1 MVKLNERIKEL
12 RKALDLT
19 LEKFGA
25 NLGVTKTTISR
36 LEKGERSLTDQ
47 MFISICREYRVN
59 PDWLENG
66 TGPMFLEKME
76 DDEYMAAAVSL
87 SEDSLV
93 ASCLIEYAKLR
104 EDERAVVKKYVEGL
118 MERYKK
124 DAT

>member
-1 MVKLNERIKEL
+1 MNERIREL
-12 RKALDLT
+12 RKSLGLT

-25 NLGVTKTTISR
+25 NLGVGKTAISKI
-36 LEKGERSLTDQ
+36 EKGENNLTDQ

-87 SEDSLV
+87 SEDPLV

>member
-1 MVKLNERIKEL
+1 MG
-12 RKALDLT
+12 LT
-19 LEKFGA
+19 SEKFGA
-25 NLGVTKTTISR
+25 NLGVGKTAISGIETGR
-36 LEKGERSLTDQ
+36 RNVTDQ

-87 SEDSLV
+87 SEDPLV

>member
-87 SEDSLV
+87 SEDPLV

-104 EDERAVVKKYVEGL
+104 DDERAVVKKYVEGL
-118 MERYKK
+118 MQRYK
-124 DAT
+124 DVT

>member
-1 MVKLNERIKEL
+1 MNERIKEL

-87 SEDSLV
+87 SEDPLV

>member
-1 MVKLNERIKEL
+1 MNERIKEL

-87 SEDSLV
+87 SEDPLV
-93 ASCLIEYAKLR
+93 ASFLIEYAKLR

-118 MERYKK
+118 LERYKK

>member
-1 MVKLNERIKEL
+1 MNERIKEL

-87 SEDSLV
+87 SEDPLV

-104 EDERAVVKKYVEGL
+104 EDERAVVKKYAEGL
-118 MERYKK
+118 IERYKK